1 MKSSTIRRSN
11 LSKEKMAVLEA
22 LRKYKNDEAD
32 FAPNVYI
39 RPGEAQHEKKE
50 ELDLLWR
57 NFKIQDIS
65 THEKTPKVYIASGVA
80 AGVLLVGALMM
91 TVFFAHSLKND
102 NISDAKGGFG
112 FIPASAQNEDQLAKN
127 ETYIVQSGDTI
138 EKILIRFYGQYSK
151 NSESSLMQANNMT
164 NPNKLSI
171 GQELIIPMN

>member
-1 MKSSTIRRSN
+1 MKSTTIRRSN

-22 LRKYKNDEAD
+22 LKKYRNEDSD
-32 FAPNVYI
+32 YAPSVYI
-39 RPGEAQHEKKE
+39 RPSEAQAEKKE

-57 NFKIQDIS
+57 NFKIQDINAS
-65 THEKTPKVYIASGVA
+65 ENTPKVFIATGIV
-80 AGVLLVGALMM
+80 AGVLFIGALSM
-91 TVFFAHSLKND
+91 TAFFAHRVND
-102 NISDAKGGFG
+102 GHLSKGGAFG
-112 FIPASAQNEDQLAKN
+112 IIPASQNDEAVSKN

-151 NSESSLMQANNMT
+151 NSESSLMKANNMT